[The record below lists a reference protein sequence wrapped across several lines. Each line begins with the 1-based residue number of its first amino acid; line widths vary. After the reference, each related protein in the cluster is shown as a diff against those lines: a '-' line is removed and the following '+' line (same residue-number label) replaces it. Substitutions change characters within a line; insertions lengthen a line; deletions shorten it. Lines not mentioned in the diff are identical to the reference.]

1 MTTQKKAN
9 GTAEHASSTIL
20 ILTPVKDAVRHL
32 EGYVAR
38 VESLACPRANLSIG
52 ILESDS
58 RDDTWALLQRL
69 RPRLD
74 QRCRKVTTVKRDFGF
89 RLPKGVARWAPA
101 YQLTR
106 RTILARARNQLLF
119 RALDDEDWVLWLDV
133 DVIDYPC
140 DLIDR
145 LLAVGL
151 DIVHPHCVL
160 SPAGPTFDLNGW
172 SDHGRKS
179 LNDFR
184 GSGRPV
190 RLDAVGGTALLV
202 RADVHRDGLIFPP
215 FRYGVENKA
224 IRPAHDVWGKGEV
237 ETEGLGILAQDM
249 GHQCWG
255 LPDLEVIHAPD

>member
-1 MTTQKKAN
+1 MEAN
-9 GTAEHASSTIL
+9 SSSEQASAKIL
-20 ILTPVKDAVRHL
+20 ILTPVKDADRHL
-32 EGYVAR
+32 EAYLAR
-38 VESLACPRANLSIG
+38 IERLACPRARLSIG
-52 ILESDS
+52 LLESDS

-74 QRCRKVTTVKRDFGF
+74 ERCRGVTLVKRDFGF
-89 RLPKGVARWAPA
+89 RLPRGVARWAPA

-133 DVIDYPC
+133 DVIDYPS
-140 DLIDR
+140 DLIER

-160 SPAGPTFDLNGW
+160 APAGPTFDLNGW

-179 LNDFR
+179 LSDFR
-184 GSGRPV
+184 ASGRPV
-190 RLDAVGGTALLV
+190 RLDAVGGTVLLV

-215 FRYGVENKA
+215 FRYGVENPA
-224 IRPAHDVWGKGEV
+224 IRPTHELWGKGEV

-249 GHQCWG
+249 GYQCWG
-255 LPDLEVIHAPD
+255 LPDLEVIHASD